1 MKKKYT
7 FGIIFLFL
15 AILSCGTLFAYFT
28 DHKVKVNAMT
38 FGENV
43 IETEEEFP
51 NPDPKPGD
59 SVKKEVSIKNT
70 GDVPCFVRT
79 KVLFSN
85 DKAESVSTIDINTTD
100 WIKRDDGYYYYKK
113 ILPVE
118 KTTTN
123 LMTAVKIA
131 DNANLDALEDFDIII
146 YSESVQ
152 SEGYT
157 EEEYLEAFK
166 SLTH

>member
-7 FGIIFLFL
+7 FGIIFLLL
-15 AILSCGTLFAYFT
+15 ALISCGTLFAYFT
-28 DHKVKVNAMT
+28 AHKSKVNAMT

-79 KVLFSN
+79 KIEFSN
-85 DKAESVSTIDINTTD
+85 DKAESISTMDINTTD
-100 WIKRDDGYYYYKK
+100 WEKNSDGYYYYKK
-113 ILPVE
+113 IVPVD
-118 KTTTN
+118 KSTTR
-123 LMTAVKIA
+123 LMSAVKIA
-131 DNANLDALEDFDIII
+131 DNANLDELEDFEIIV

-152 SEGYT
+152 AEGFTDSDYI
-157 EEEYLEAFK
+157 EAFK